1 MTINDHTKIAA
12 ILKQCPA
19 ALDAIVSLS
28 PRFEKLRNPVLRK
41 LMAGRTSLAMAS
53 KIGGCT
59 VQEFFTILESLGF
72 TVEPVSSLLVHNENS
87 IPGLS
92 KQLNT
97 SDIIELDVRPVL
109 EKNDDPL
116 KLIMEYTR
124 ALKPGQVLKIINS
137 FEPAPLMNLLKK
149 QGFES
154 FTEKLHDNLVF
165 TYFYRDIKLPVTSQ
179 SAGKAI
185 SDDWDQ
191 LMLKYSGNME
201 TIDVRKMEMPLPMH
215 AILEA
220 LDHLP
225 AGKALFVNHKRIP
238 VFLLPELTDREMD
251 YRIKEIADGNVHLL
265 IFKNSY
271 DVQR

>member
-97 SDIIELDVRPVL
+97 SDIFELDVRPVL

-185 SDDWDQ
+185 SDNWDQ